1 MKNQYDKLQVRLAH
15 IIMKLNNA
23 ERFTLK
29 ELKNEFGISERT
41 ARRDMERLSFLP
53 IERENGY
60 YFIHPSTMGN
70 LSFKD
75 IQKFAT
81 LCGVKPLF
89 PSLENSF
96 IAELLNDKINQAY
109 LIKPQGFPRANV
121 DRVIFETLS
130 TAIISNQ
137 KIHCDY
143 HDKARILNPYKL
155 INNNGIWYLLADEAG
170 KLKNFTLDKI
180 TNLRIGDETFEPNAT
195 FIEKISSNNSNW
207 FSHDSIEVVLE
218 IQPEAAPYFLRKE
231 SLPNKKILSQDERAL
246 RISTQIS
253 YDDEILKVVKYWLPF
268 IRIVSPTYLHE
279 KLIQTLKDY
288 IRAHSTSK

>member
-15 IIMKLNNA
+15 IIMKLNDSG
-23 ERFTLK
+23 RFTLK
-29 ELKNEFGISERT
+29 DLMDEFGISERT
-41 ARRDMERLSFLP
+41 ARRDIDRLSFLP
-53 IERENGY
+53 LEREDGY
-60 YFIHPSTMGN
+60 YFIHPSALGN

-109 LIKPQGFPRANV
+109 LIKPQGFQSSPLNK
-121 DRVIFETLS
+121 VIFETLS
-130 TAIISNQ
+130 HAIISNQ
-137 KIHCDY
+137 KIHCNY
-143 HDKARILNPYKL
+143 HEKERILNPYKL
-155 INNNGIWYLLADEAG
+155 INNNGIWYLLADDKG

-180 TNLRIGDETFEPNAT
+180 THLKISDKTFQPNPT
-195 FIEKISSNNSNW
+195 FIEKIKSNSSNW

-231 SLPNKKILSQDERAL
+231 SLPNKKILSHDERAL
-246 RISTQIS
+246 RISTQVS
-253 YDDEILKVVKYWLPF
+253 YDDEILRVVKYWLPF

-288 IRAHSTSK
+288 LTLTQPV